1 MADGKRP
8 GRKAFAGELPAVAA
22 LGRGSRRHPHGACPG
37 NPNVNADAPRAR
49 RMTNGAG
56 TCRVRGPAS
65 PTASPADRRVLTR
78 SSSLAEAYV
87 YLDLLALRPANVGQS
102 QRPTP
107 KPKPKRMADGVGLMA
122 YGLGLSG
129 LVYLSLGSPLVA
141 AYLGARGLNTG
152 D

>member
-1 MADGKRP
+1 MPSKGPRVPDGQPGGSSGPYQELIAGGAVRP
-8 GRKAFAGELPAVAA
+8 
-22 LGRGSRRHPHGACPG
+22 
-37 NPNVNADAPRAR
+37 
-49 RMTNGAG
+49 
-56 TCRVRGPAS
+56 
-65 PTASPADRRVLTR
+65 
-78 SSSLAEAYV
+78 
-87 YLDLLALRPANVGQS
+87 LDLLALRPANVGQS